1 MIVVDQPRDLSEDEE
16 GELVAYVDGHLEPDR
31 RAAVEARAAAD
42 PSYNAALMR
51 QQAGRNAIATAAE
64 STGAPL
70 ALRTRVEALSAPGR
84 RHGERRPSARTRLGG
99 IRWPGAGLVAG
110 ALAAVLAAVV
120 LVGGGPGIED
130 VAAAAV
136 RPPTAAV
143 APVPAQSK
151 LLRERMDDV
160 VFPNFAGK
168 FGWQATGTRTDEIE
182 GRETRTVFY
191 EKDGREIAYTV
202 VGGDALDQPGD
213 ADTTTVEGTVLR
225 GLEADGR
232 EVVTWR
238 RNGQTCVLSSTDV
251 PRKELL
257 TLAGWKGMGDVD
269 F

>member
-1 MIVVDQPRDLSEDEE
+1 M
-16 GELVAYVDGHLEPDR
+16 
-31 RAAVEARAAAD
+31 AD
-42 PSYNAALMR
+42 PA
-51 QQAGRNAIATAAE
+51 
-64 STGAPL
+64 
-70 ALRTRVEALSAPGR
+70 R
-84 RHGERRPSARTRLGG
+84 RHGERRRPAARPRLGG

-110 ALAAVLAAVV
+110 ALAVALAAVV
-120 LVGGGPGIED
+120 LVGGGPGVED

-136 RPPTAAV
+136 RPP
-143 APVPAQSK
+143 
-151 LLRERMDDV
+151 EDEV

-168 FGWQATGTRTDEIE
+168 FGWEATGTRTDEID

-202 VGGDALDQPGD
+202 VGGDALDQPSD
-213 ADTTTVEGTVLR
+213 ADRATVEGTVIR

-232 EVVTWR
+232 QIVTWR

-251 PRKELL
+251 PRSELQ